1 MPTLPKANTLDYNPD
16 SIISASKKIRVV
28 QSEQMKDAEATNAT
42 LRPIKDDKTVKS
54 MVRTFVDK
62 IGEIGDTFNLAISQA
77 SRIADQDLTYQAL
90 KQEFG
95 AGRARLAR
103 LYGGMDPDP
112 DFVPPEPEDEPGSA
126 PSKKPRGRP
135 KKTTEPS
142 TPKTPTIDTFF
153 QRLVAEPKEPPR
165 ASKLSLEDVADRA
178 EARGQV
184 NSGARAEEFEDI
196 VDNED
201 DLDEEAMIEEAEDV
215 SEFTESVD
223 DDESENYAREYSE
236 KIQRQQIE
244 IAPNQAIITSILRL
258 TKLMREASSLLTSIK
273 PNLRFVTPDDIEE
286 MKVAYNVLIK
296 KWDMLREPAGGGYN
310 FFELIST
317 QIDYSAEMLK
327 VLNDERMRLMT
338 AIITLVNSYN
348 ANEAVQPNFVPNKLI
363 QPIRNALDT
372 SDAPIL
378 PGQAL
383 RYIGAGRNF
392 YGDVINDSRDIPTIW
407 GKRINCPT
415 KYLL

>member
-28 QSEQMKDAEATNAT
+28 QSEQMKDAETTNAT

-54 MVRTFVDK
+54 MVRTFIDK
-62 IGEIGDTFNLAISQA
+62 ISEIGDNFNLAISQA
-77 SRIADQDLTYQAL
+77 NKIADQDITYQTL
-90 KQEFG
+90 KAEFG

-112 DFVPPEPEDEPGSA
+112 DFVPPEPEGEPGSA
-126 PSKKPRGRP
+126 PAKKPRGRP

-201 DLDEEAMIEEAEDV
+201 DLDEEALEEEEDDV
-215 SEFTESVD
+215 SEFTASVD
-223 DDESENYAREYSE
+223 DDESENYAREYKVE
-236 KIQRQQIE
+236 LQQKQVE
-244 IAPNQAIITSILRL
+244 IAPNQAIVANFLRI

-286 MKVAYNVLIK
+286 MKVAYNVLVK
-296 KWDMLREPAGGGYN
+296 KWDMLREPVGGYIV
-310 FFELIST
+310 FEFIVS

-363 QPIRNALDT
+363 QPIRNVLDT
-372 SDAPIL
+372 TEEPITKSE
-378 PGQAL
+378 AL

-392 YGDVINDSRDIPTIW
+392 YGKVINDTRDIPTIW
-407 GKRINCPT
+407 GKRTDCPT